1 MPGRR
6 RVLLVAALTGM
17 LFASLSALV
26 VAHVRPLLGMDA
38 AISAA
43 ALRIALEHPGWRAF
57 ALVVTNSG
65 GPTVVTVAAVA
76 AVLLLGALGRWRD
89 AVFVAVAMAGSVG
102 VRLILLNAIARPR
115 PAERLAPAAGFSFP
129 SGHTTESAAAAL
141 TALAVLWPFLR
152 GGARRAIVASALLA
166 WAGAVGISRVALVV
180 HWPSDVVGGWLL
192 ATTVVLAASVIQRRP
207 GPPSEPGGGQVHELD
222 GGDPGR
228 SRERGDQREETE
240 EPPAPGQGS
249 RAGERLHPADGDPV
263 VRDADRA

>member
-6 RVLLVAALTGM
+6 RVLLVAALTAM

-26 VAHVRPLLGMDA
+26 VAHVRPLLRMDA

-76 AVLLLGALGRWRD
+76 AALLLVALGRWRD
-89 AVFVAVAMAGSVG
+89 AVFVAVAMAGSAG

-152 GGARRAIVASALLA
+152 GARRAIVAGALPA

-180 HWPSDVVGGWLL
+180 HWPSDVLGGWLL

-207 GPPSEPGGGQVHELD
+207 GPPSEPGAGQVHELG

-228 SRERGDQREETE
+228 SCERGDQREEAE

-249 RAGERLHPADGDPV
+249 RAGERLHPADGDPAV
-263 VRDADRA
+263 DAQ